1 MSESE
6 LPLKQQQQDSKLSN
20 VFRLQAKRT
29 EINQQVRK
37 QGMSLEQRLAE
48 AEADIDRLIQLA
60 MDQVREIQDMDRRQ
74 SSLVNVLLSVSD
86 RNRKLNK
93 RR

>member
-1 MSESE
+1 
-6 LPLKQQQQDSKLSN
+6 
-20 VFRLQAKRT
+20 
-29 EINQQVRK
+29 
-37 QGMSLEQRLAE
+37 MSLEQRLAE